1 MIFMTGK
8 AFNRHDKLVEDKSKT
23 PRSKT
28 AGRPLESVL
37 GFIVRLVSGGKGSAG
52 QEKGRV

>member
-1 MIFMTGK
+1 MTGK

-37 GFIVRLVSGGKGSAG
+37 GFIVRLVSAGKGSAG
-52 QEKGRV
+52 QETGRV

>member
-1 MIFMTGK
+1 MTG
-8 AFNRHDKLVEDKSKT
+8 RLQIGTTIVEDKSKT

-37 GFIVRLVSGGKGSAG
+37 DLSSAVSAGKGSAA
-52 QEKGRV
+52 KRRAV